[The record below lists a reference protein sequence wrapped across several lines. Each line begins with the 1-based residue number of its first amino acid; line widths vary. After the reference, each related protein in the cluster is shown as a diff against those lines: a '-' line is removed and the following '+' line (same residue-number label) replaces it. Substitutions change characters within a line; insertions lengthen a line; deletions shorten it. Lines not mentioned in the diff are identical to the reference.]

1 MDVGHKLLPGCSR
14 WVGQALVARRVSG
27 EVLLHVVFLT
37 PLLASPALGIVRDA
51 CLGRG
56 GTRVSGLSSYPVE
69 TSGRI
74 SVLV

>member
-1 MDVGHKLLPGCSR
+1 MRRSGFG
-14 WVGQALVARRVSG
+14 GQEGWG

-56 GTRVSGLSSYPVE
+56 GNKSFWFVFIPSRNKWKNLSAGVNLSLF
-69 TSGRI
+69 
-74 SVLV
+74 SV